1 MKRILLLGFLFFYSA
16 IFSHER
22 NNPFYTSE
30 NETSVNYKNNENQF
44 ATADDEKDNHDQN
57 LTNGTGPPGDDDDA
71 VPIDHYLPFLVVVAV
86 AIIGYIGTKKRTS
99 EI

>member
-16 IFSHER
+16 IFSQEQ
-22 NNPFYTSE
+22 NNPFYTLE

-44 ATADDEKDNHDQN
+44 ATVDEETDNHDQN

-71 VPIDHYLPFLVVVAV
+71 VPVDQHLPFLVVVAV